1 MSDEEK
7 AFILSHPHKPTAV
20 PWYKRPVFVGVTALV
35 VGVGVGLAVGRG
47 DGDGVVVDLG
57 CDDGPKCVCAEQ
69 SATSTVISVP
79 RHAPATSGTIDVV
92 APKSNVNINTKVKM
106 LKQIKPPLTPEEAAA
121 HAKVRGAR
129 PNIVNGFVDP
139 EMSAFETPAG
149 FGNAD
154 SPGACR
160 EYADNAKEHYVAWAW
175 VNSYSDNER
184 LRNSCLMYREVVPFE
199 GYPGDHAHILGCTSF
214 DVSPVNGCTLESTA
228 TAATGEPTAKHEVAT
243 AVSKPEVPKTEEVKA
258 VVEPAPQV
266 QKTRPN
272 IVRGMLGVNVAY
284 ETPLGRGKSTSGP
297 GECRDFAAEHNYVA
311 FAYAN
316 SEAKDLSLRST
327 CLFYKEIVPF
337 AGYEEP
343 TLITGCTAYGVS
355 PWQACADE
363 KAASTIPTPE
373 PEVSTTLAEVAEP
386 VQEPVNQPSD
396 VPSPVPTEP
405 EPVAPAAP
413 VAPVAHQESEEVL
426 VPAVGSPNPNIVHG
440 LIGLDQADF
449 ATPLGTGTAKSP
461 ADCRKYALEPSHAF
475 RAWAWISNDS
485 DEEDMRETCLFYDTI
500 IPFAGR
506 WDDSAHM
513 TGCTDR
519 TFSPQF
525 ACER

>member
-7 AFILSHPHKPTAV
+7 AFILSRPHKSTAV
-20 PWYKRPVFVGVTALV
+20 PWYKRPVVVGVTALV
-35 VGVGVGLAVGRG
+35 VGVGVGLALGRG
-47 DGDGVVVDLG
+47 DGDGAVVDLG

-69 SATSTVISVP
+69 GATSTVASVP
-79 RHAPATSGTIDVV
+79 QHRHAPATSGKIDVV
-92 APKSNVNINTKVKM
+92 APESNTKVKM
-106 LKQIKPPLTPEEAAA
+106 LKQIKPPLTAEEAAA
-121 HAKVRGAR
+121 HAKVRGHH
-129 PNIVNGFVDP
+129 PNIVNGFIDP
-139 EMSAFETPAG
+139 KMSAFETPAG
-149 FGNAD
+149 VGNAD

-175 VNSYSDNER
+175 VNSYSDIER

-199 GYPGDHAHILGCTSF
+199 GYPGDHAHIMGCTSF
-214 DVSPVNGCTLESTA
+214 DVSPANGCKLESTA
-228 TAATGEPTAKHEVAT
+228 MAATGEPAAKHEVAT
-243 AVSKPEVPKTEEVKA
+243 AVSEPGVPKTEEVEA

-266 QKTRPN
+266 RKTRPN
-272 IVRGMLGVNVAY
+272 IVRGMLGLNVAY
-284 ETPLGRGKSTSGP
+284 ETPLGRGQSTSGP

-316 SEAKDLSLRST
+316 SEANDLSLRST

-343 TLITGCTAYGVS
+343 TLITGCTASDVS
-355 PWQACADE
+355 PLHACADE
-363 KAASTIPTPE
+363 NATSAIPAPE
-373 PEVSTTLAEVAEP
+373 PEVSTTPAKVAEP

-396 VPSPVPTEP
+396 VPSPVPTNP
-405 EPVAPAAP
+405 E
-413 VAPVAHQESEEVL
+413 PVAHQESDEVL
-426 VPAVGSPNPNIVHG
+426 VPDESSSNPNIVHG

-500 IPFAGR
+500 VPFAGR
-506 WDDSAHM
+506 WDDKAHM

-519 TFSPQF
+519 KFSPQF